1 MVIFTVTVYITM
13 RHETMLIQLS
23 IRNFAV
29 VKSLD
34 VDFSNGMTAITGET
48 GAGKSISVDALGL
61 CLGERADVG
70 MVRTGADKAE
80 VSAGFDISQLNGAQ
94 NWLKKNELD
103 DENDCLIRR
112 VISAEG
118 RSKAFVNGIPVSL
131 QQLKELGSYLLSI
144 HGQHAHQQILK
155 HDHQRNLLDDMAAH
169 QGLLSAVSS
178 AYQSLREQQKHYQLL
193 LEGQQQ
199 RADRCQL
206 LAYQIQELDEF
217 ALAQNE
223 FSELEVDHKKLS
235 HSQTLLEQTQISF
248 HQLFEADEFNALSAV
263 QNSLERLIELQEHDQ
278 SLVPI
283 VSMLN
288 EAAIQIEEAAKELRA
303 YTEHLEI
310 DPMRMQAVEAR
321 FSQAL
326 DLARKHHV
334 PAEELH
340 AFHQQLSAEYQELVK
355 DDDLLDELQ
364 QQLTTSEQAYYLAAK
379 KLSDSRQQ
387 AAVGFAK
394 QVQQHIRK
402 MNMND
407 AEFVIDVNH
416 LTDHPPHRLGLDSVR
431 FKVSTN
437 KGQALDDLDKV
448 VSGGELSRIG
458 LAIQVIG
465 SGNSQVATM
474 IFDEVDSGISGA
486 TASIVGHLLRKLG
499 EQTQVIC
506 VTHLPQVAARAHN
519 QMFVTKFSD
528 GITTETHMICLAENE
543 RIEELARLLAG
554 DTLTE
559 SAIANAKEL
568 LQISNS

>member
-1 MVIFTVTVYITM
+1 
-13 RHETMLIQLS
+13 MLTQLS

-34 VDFSNGMTAITGET
+34 VDFSHGMTAITGET

-61 CLGERADVG
+61 CLGDRADAG
-70 MVRTGADKAE
+70 MVRSGADKAE
-80 VSAGFDISQLNGAQ
+80 VSAGFDISQLDGAQ
-94 NWLKKNELD
+94 NWLKTHELD
-103 DENDCLIRR
+103 DEQDCLIRR

-118 RSKAFVNGIPVSL
+118 RSKAFINGVPVSL
-131 QQLKELGSYLLSI
+131 QQLKDLGCHLLSI
-144 HGQHAHQQILK
+144 HGQHAHQQVLK
-155 HDHQRNLLDDMAAH
+155 HDHQRSLLDSMADHKNLLE
-169 QGLLSAVSS
+169 AVSA
-178 AYQSLREQQKHYQLL
+178 AYQKLRDQQKQYQAL

-199 RADRCQL
+199 RTDRCQL
-206 LAYQIQELDEF
+206 LAYQIQELDDF
-217 ALAQNE
+217 ALGENE
-223 FSELEVDHKKLS
+223 FSELEIDHKKLS

-248 HQLFEADEFNALSAV
+248 HQLYEADEFNALAAV

-278 SLVPI
+278 TLSPI
-283 VSMLN
+283 VTMLN
-288 EAAIQIEEAAKELRA
+288 DAAIQIEEAAKELRA
-303 YTEHLEI
+303 YTDHLEI

-334 PAEELH
+334 PAEQLY
-340 AFHQQLSAEYQELVK
+340 AYHQQLAAEYQDLIK
-355 DDDLLDELQ
+355 NDDLLDELKH
-364 QQLTTSEQAYYLAAK
+364 QLATSEQTYYLAAK
-379 KLSDSRQQ
+379 KLSDSRLQ
-387 AAVGFAK
+387 AAAGFAK

-407 AEFVIDVNH
+407 AEFAIEVNH
-416 LTDHPPHRLGLDSVR
+416 ITTNPPHRLGLDNVR

-437 KGQALDDLDKV
+437 KGQAMDDLDKV

-465 SGNSQVATM
+465 AGNSQVASM

-486 TASIVGHLLRKLG
+486 TASIVGQLLRNLG
-499 EQTQVIC
+499 EKTQVIC

-528 GITTETHMICLAENE
+528 GMTTETHMICLEQSE
-543 RIEELARLLAG
+543 RINELARLLAG

-568 LQISNS
+568 LQISN

>member
-1 MVIFTVTVYITM
+1 
-13 RHETMLIQLS
+13 MLMHLS

-34 VDFSNGMTAITGET
+34 VDFSKGMTAITGET

-61 CLGERADVG
+61 CLGDRADMS

-80 VSAGFDISQLNGAQ
+80 VCACFDLKALPLAKT
-94 NWLKKNELD
+94 WLKNHELL
-103 DENDCLIRR
+103 DENECLIRR

-118 RSKAFVNGIPVSL
+118 RSKAFINGVPVSL
-131 QQLKELGSYLLSI
+131 QQLKSLGAYLLSI

-155 HDHQRNLLDDMAAH
+155 SENQRSLLDDVADH
-169 QGLLSAVSS
+169 KTLLSAVSE
-178 AYQSLREQQKHYQLL
+178 AYQSLKEQQKHYQGL

-199 RADRCQL
+199 RADRAQL

-217 ALAQNE
+217 ALQDNE
-223 FSELEVDHKKLS
+223 FAELETDHKKLS
-235 HSQTLLEQTQISF
+235 HSQTLLEQTQLSF
-248 HQLFEADEFNALSAV
+248 HQLYEADEFNALSAV
-263 QNSLERLIELQEHDQ
+263 QNSLERLTELQEHDAAL
-278 SLVPI
+278 SPI
-283 VSMLN
+283 VTMLTD
-288 EAAIQIEEAAKELRA
+288 AAIQIEEAAKELRA
-303 YTEHLEI
+303 YTDHLEI

-321 FSQAL
+321 FSKAL
-326 DLARKHHV
+326 DFARKHQVSPENLYQH
-334 PAEELH
+334 
-340 AFHQQLSAEYQELVK
+340 HQTLTIEYQALVQ
-355 DDDLLDELQ
+355 DDDLLADLKEQ
-364 QQLTTSEQAYYLAAK
+364 IAGSEQRYYLAAK
-379 KLSDSRQQ
+379 KLSESRQNVAKEL
-387 AAVGFAK
+387 AA

-402 MNMND
+402 MNMLD
-407 AEFVIDVNH
+407 AQFAIEVIH
-416 LTDHPPHRLGLDSVR
+416 LASATPQRLGLDQIQ

-437 KGQALDDLDKV
+437 AGQSLDDLEKV

-465 SGNSQVATM
+465 SSKNHVATM

-486 TASIVGHLLRKLG
+486 TASIVGQLLRKLG
-499 EQTQVIC
+499 ESTQVIC

-528 GITTETHMICLAENE
+528 KSTTETHMICLAENE
-543 RIEELARLLAG
+543 RIDELARLLAG

-559 SAIANAKEL
+559 SAIANAREL

>member
-1 MVIFTVTVYITM
+1 
-13 RHETMLIQLS
+13 MLIHLS

-80 VSAGFDISQLNGAQ
+80 VSAGFDIKKLNAAQ
-94 NWLKKNELD
+94 KWLKQNELD
-103 DENDCLIRR
+103 DEDDCLIRR

-131 QQLKELGSYLLSI
+131 QQLKELGSHLLSI

-155 HDHQRNLLDDMAAH
+155 HDHQRNLLDSMADH
-169 QGLLSAVSS
+169 KNLLSAVAA
-178 AYQSLREQQKHYQLL
+178 AYQVLRDQQKHYQVL

-206 LAYQIQELDEF
+206 LAYQIQELDDF
-217 ALAQNE
+217 ALAENE
-223 FSELEVDHKKLS
+223 FGELEIDHKKLS

-248 HQLFEADEFNALSAV
+248 HQLYEADEFNALSAV
-263 QNSLERLIELQEHDQ
+263 QNSLERLVELQEHDS
-278 SLVPI
+278 SLTPI
-283 VSMLN
+283 VNMLN
-288 EAAIQIEEAAKELRA
+288 EAAIQIEEASKELRA

-334 PAEELH
+334 TPEELH
-340 AFHQQLSAEYQELVK
+340 AFHQQLSTEYKALVK

-364 QQLTTSEQAYYLAAK
+364 QQLAASEKSYYLAAN
-379 KLSDSRQQ
+379 KLSESRQQ
-387 AAVGFAK
+387 AALGFAK
-394 QVQQHIRK
+394 QVEQHIRK
-402 MNMND
+402 MNMHD
-407 AEFVIDVNH
+407 AEFVIEVNQ
-416 LTDHPPHRLGLDSVR
+416 LTDSPPNRLGIDNVR

-528 GITTETHMICLAENE
+528 GLTTETHMICLAENE
-543 RIEELARLLAG
+543 RIDELARLLAG

>member
-1 MVIFTVTVYITM
+1 
-13 RHETMLIQLS
+13 MLTHLS

-29 VKSLD
+29 VKTLD

-61 CLGERADVG
+61 CLGERADSG

-80 VSAGFDISQLNGAQ
+80 VSAFFDITKLQAAQ
-94 NWLKKNELD
+94 AWLQKNELA
-103 DENDCLIRR
+103 DEDECLIRR

-131 QQLKELGSYLLSI
+131 QQLKDLGSNLLSI
-144 HGQHAHQQILK
+144 HGQHAHQLILK
-155 HDHQRNLLDDMAAH
+155 SEQQRNLLDGVADH
-169 QGLLSAVSS
+169 QNLLQAV
-178 AYQSLREQQKHYQLL
+178 AQTYQKLREQQKRYQQLE
-193 LEGQQQ
+193 EGQQQ

-217 ALAQNE
+217 ALADGE
-223 FSELEVDHKKLS
+223 FNELEIDHKKLS

-248 HQLFEADEFNALSAV
+248 HQLYEADEFNALSAV
-263 QNSLERLIELQEHDQ
+263 QNSLERLAELQEHDQ
-278 SLVPI
+278 SLGPI
-283 VSMLN
+283 VNMLN
-288 EAAIQIEEAAKELRA
+288 EAAIQIEEAAQELRA
-303 YTEHLEI
+303 YTDQLEI
-310 DPMRMQAVEAR
+310 DPMRMQTVEAR

-334 PAEELH
+334 PAEELYD
-340 AFHQQLSAEYQELVK
+340 FHQQLSNEYQGLMKE
-355 DDDLLDELQ
+355 DDLLEELELQ
-364 QQLTTSEQAYYLAAK
+364 LRQSEQAYYLAAK
-379 KLSDSRQQ
+379 KLSDSRQK
-387 AAVGFAK
+387 AALNFAK
-394 QVQQHIRK
+394 QVQQHIQK
-402 MNMND
+402 MNMKD
-407 AEFVIDVNH
+407 AEFAIDVQH
-416 LTDHPPHRLGLDSVR
+416 ITDNVPHKLGLDAVR

-437 KGQALDDLDKV
+437 KGQAMDDLEKV

-486 TASIVGHLLRKLG
+486 TASIVGQLLRKLG

-519 QMFVTKFSD
+519 QMFVAKFSD
-528 GITTETHMICLAENE
+528 EQTTETHMICLEENE
-543 RIEELARLLAG
+543 RIDELARLLAG

>member
-1 MVIFTVTVYITM
+1 
-13 RHETMLIQLS
+13 MLTHLS

-29 VKSLD
+29 VKTLD
-34 VDFSNGMTAITGET
+34 VDFSGGMTAITGET

-70 MVRTGADKAE
+70 MIRTGADKAE
-80 VSAGFDISQLNGAQ
+80 VSAFFDISQLPSAQ
-94 NWLKKNELD
+94 TWLQKNELA
-103 DENDCLIRR
+103 DEHECLIRR

-118 RSKAFVNGIPVSL
+118 RSKAFVNGILVSL
-131 QQLKELGSYLLSI
+131 QQLKELGAHLLSI
-144 HGQHAHQQILK
+144 HGQHAHQLILK
-155 HDHQRNLLDDMAAH
+155 SEHQRNLLDSVANH
-169 QGLLSAVSS
+169 QNLLHNVATT
-178 AYQSLREQQKHYQLL
+178 YQKLREQQKRYQLL
-193 LEGQQQ
+193 QEGQQQ

-217 ALAQNE
+217 ALADGE
-223 FSELEVDHKKLS
+223 FADLETDHKKLS

-248 HQLFEADEFNALSAV
+248 HQLYEAEEFNALSAV
-263 QNSLERLIELQEHDQ
+263 QNSLDRLVELQDHDK
-278 SLVPI
+278 SLTPI

-303 YTEHLEI
+303 YTDQLEI
-310 DPMRMQAVEAR
+310 DPMKMQTVEAR

-334 PAEELH
+334 TAEELY
-340 AFHQQLSAEYQELVK
+340 AFHQQLNTEYQALLK
-355 DDDLLDELQ
+355 DDDLLDELA
-364 QQLTTSEQAYYLAAK
+364 LVLRESEQAYYLAAK
-379 KLSDSRQQ
+379 KLSDSRQI
-387 AAVGFAK
+387 AAINFAK
-394 QVQQHIRK
+394 QVQQHIQK
-402 MNMND
+402 MNMRD
-407 AEFVIDVNH
+407 AEFAIEVQHI
-416 LTDHPPHRLGLDSVR
+416 TDNAPNKLGLDAIR

-437 KGQALDDLDKV
+437 KGQAMDDLDKV

-465 SGNSQVATM
+465 SGNSQGATM

-486 TASIVGHLLRKLG
+486 TASIVGQLLRKLG
-499 EQTQVIC
+499 EQSQVIC

-528 GITTETHMICLAENE
+528 GLTTETHMICLEENE
-543 RIEELARLLAG
+543 RIDELARLLAG

>member
-1 MVIFTVTVYITM
+1 
-13 RHETMLIQLS
+13 MLTHLS

-34 VDFSNGMTAITGET
+34 VDFSNGMTAVTGET

-80 VSAGFDISQLNGAQ
+80 VSAFFDIKQLKSAQ
-94 NWLKKNELD
+94 AWLEKNELTD
-103 DENDCLIRR
+103 DLECLIRR

-131 QQLKELGSYLLSI
+131 QQLKDLGSHLLSI
-144 HGQHAHQQILK
+144 HGQHAHQLILK
-155 HDHQRNLLDDMAAH
+155 SEHQRNLLDSVADH
-169 QGLLSAVSS
+169 QNLLQNVAQT
-178 AYQSLREQQKHYQLL
+178 YQKLREQQKRFQQLQ
-193 LEGQQQ
+193 EGQQQ

-206 LAYQIQELDEF
+206 LAYQIQELEEF
-217 ALAQNE
+217 ALAEGE
-223 FSELEVDHKKLS
+223 FTELEIDHKKLS

-248 HQLFEADEFNALSAV
+248 HQLYEADEFNALSAV
-263 QNSLERLIELQEHDQ
+263 QNSLDRLAELQEHDS
-278 SLVPI
+278 SLSPI
-283 VSMLN
+283 VNMLN

-303 YTEHLEI
+303 YTDQLEI
-310 DPMRMQAVEAR
+310 DPMRMQTVEAR

-326 DLARKHHV
+326 DLARKHQV
-334 PAEELH
+334 PAENLYV
-340 AFHQQLSAEYQELVK
+340 FHQQLNAEYQELVK
-355 DDDLLDELQ
+355 DDDLLDELAVH
-364 QQLTTSEQAYYLAAK
+364 LRTSEQAYYLAAK
-379 KLSDSRQQ
+379 KLSDSRQK
-387 AAVGFAK
+387 AAISFAK
-394 QVQQHIRK
+394 QVQQHIQK
-402 MNMND
+402 MNMKD
-407 AEFVIDVNH
+407 AEFAIEVLH
-416 LTDHPPHRLGLDSVR
+416 LTDNTPHKLGLDSVR

-437 KGQALDDLDKV
+437 KGQAMDDLDKV

-465 SGNSQVATM
+465 SGSNQIATM

-486 TASIVGHLLRKLG
+486 TASIVGQLLRKLG
-499 EQTQVIC
+499 EHTQVIC
-506 VTHLPQVAARAHN
+506 VTHLPQVAARAHH

-528 GITTETHMICLAENE
+528 EKTTETHMICLEENE
-543 RIEELARLLAG
+543 RIDELARLLAG

>member
-1 MVIFTVTVYITM
+1 
-13 RHETMLIQLS
+13 MLIHLS

-80 VSAGFDISQLNGAQ
+80 VSAGFDIKKLNAAQ
-94 NWLKKNELD
+94 QWLKQNELD
-103 DENDCLIRR
+103 DEHDCLIRR

-131 QQLKELGSYLLSI
+131 QQLKELGSHLLSI

-155 HDHQRNLLDDMAAH
+155 HDHQRNLLDSMAGH
-169 QGLLSAVSS
+169 KNLLTAV
-178 AYQSLREQQKHYQLL
+178 AAVYQILREQQKHYQVL

-206 LAYQIQELDEF
+206 LAYQIQELDDF
-217 ALAQNE
+217 ALAENE
-223 FSELEVDHKKLS
+223 FGELEIDHKKLS

-248 HQLFEADEFNALSAV
+248 HQLYEADEFNALSAV
-263 QNSLERLIELQEHDQ
+263 QNSLERLVELQEHDS
-278 SLVPI
+278 SLTPI
-283 VSMLN
+283 VNMLN
-288 EAAIQIEEAAKELRA
+288 EAAIQIEEASKELRA

-334 PAEELH
+334 APEDLH
-340 AFHQQLSAEYQELVK
+340 AFHQQLSAEYKALVK

-364 QQLTTSEQAYYLAAK
+364 QQLSASEQNYYEAAK
-379 KLSDSRQQ
+379 KLSESRQQ
-387 AAVGFAK
+387 AALGFAQ

-402 MNMND
+402 MNMHD
-407 AEFVIDVNH
+407 AEFVIEVNQ
-416 LTDHPPHRLGLDSVR
+416 LADSPPNRLGMDNVR

-528 GITTETHMICLAENE
+528 GLTTETHMICLAENE
-543 RIEELARLLAG
+543 RIDELARLLAG

>member
-1 MVIFTVTVYITM
+1 
-13 RHETMLIQLS
+13 MLTHLS

-29 VKSLD
+29 VKTLD

-61 CLGERADVG
+61 CLGERADSG

-80 VSAGFDISQLNGAQ
+80 VSAFFDITKLQAAQ
-94 NWLKKNELD
+94 AWLQKNELA
-103 DENDCLIRR
+103 DEDECLIRR

-131 QQLKELGSYLLSI
+131 QQLKDLGSNLLSI
-144 HGQHAHQQILK
+144 HGQHAHQLILK
-155 HDHQRNLLDDMAAH
+155 SEQQRNLLDGVADH
-169 QGLLSAVSS
+169 QNLLQAV
-178 AYQSLREQQKHYQLL
+178 AQTYQKLREQQKRYQQLE
-193 LEGQQQ
+193 EGQQQ

-217 ALAQNE
+217 ALADGE
-223 FSELEVDHKKLS
+223 FNELEIDHKKLS

-248 HQLFEADEFNALSAV
+248 HQLYEADEFNALSAV
-263 QNSLERLIELQEHDQ
+263 QNSLERLAELQEHDQ
-278 SLVPI
+278 SLGPI
-283 VSMLN
+283 VNMLN
-288 EAAIQIEEAAKELRA
+288 EAAIQIEEAAQELRA
-303 YTEHLEI
+303 YTDQLEI
-310 DPMRMQAVEAR
+310 DPMRMQTVEAR

-334 PAEELH
+334 PAEELYD
-340 AFHQQLSAEYQELVK
+340 FHQQLSNEYHGLMKE
-355 DDDLLDELQ
+355 DDLLEELELQ
-364 QQLTTSEQAYYLAAK
+364 LRQSEQAYYLAAK
-379 KLSDSRQQ
+379 KLSDSRQK
-387 AAVGFAK
+387 AALNFAK
-394 QVQQHIRK
+394 QVQQHIQK
-402 MNMND
+402 MNMKD
-407 AEFVIDVNH
+407 AEFAIDVQH
-416 LTDHPPHRLGLDSVR
+416 ITDNVPHKLGLDAVR

-437 KGQALDDLDKV
+437 KGQAMDDLEKV

-486 TASIVGHLLRKLG
+486 TASIVGQLLRKLG

-519 QMFVTKFSD
+519 QMFVAKFSD
-528 GITTETHMICLAENE
+528 EQTTETHMICLEENE
-543 RIEELARLLAG
+543 RIDELARLLAG

>member
-1 MVIFTVTVYITM
+1 
-13 RHETMLIQLS
+13 MLIQLS

-34 VDFSNGMTAITGET
+34 VDFSSGMTAITGET

-103 DENDCLIRR
+103 DEHDCLIRR

-131 QQLKELGSYLLSI
+131 QQLKELGGYLLSI

-169 QGLLSAVSS
+169 QTLLSAVST

-217 ALAQNE
+217 AIGENE
-223 FSELEVDHKKLS
+223 FSELEIDHKKLS

-248 HQLFEADEFNALSAV
+248 HQLFEAEEFNALSAV

-303 YTEHLEI
+303 YTDHLEI

-334 PAEELH
+334 AAEELH
-340 AFHQQLSAEYQELVK
+340 AFHQQLSAEYQNLVK

-364 QQLTTSEQAYYLAAK
+364 LKLAASEQTYYLAAK

-387 AAVGFAK
+387 AAIGFAK

-407 AEFVIDVNH
+407 AEFVIEVSH
-416 LTDHPPHRLGLDSVR
+416 LTDHTPHRLGLDSVR

-486 TASIVGHLLRKLG
+486 TASIVGQLLRKLG
-499 EQTQVIC
+499 AQTQVIC